1 MQLIRGSSRTIVGLL
16 VALASVGSVV
26 AQVPGYPYPRPYP
39 PPARVARVQYMSG
52 EISYAQCDQ
61 DKWSA
66 ASLNQPLKPNT
77 CVWADKDS
85 RAELNVGNGL
95 VRMNSETSL
104 TLVALSQSTVQL
116 KVNQGAVSL
125 SVPRLRGGEIFEID
139 TPNATLTVM
148 KAGVYRVD
156 VFPKEDQTWVTVRRG
171 VVAATGQG
179 RTVNIDAGRQVRF
192 LSENSL
198 QHTAE
203 KAPAPDGFDD
213 WARVRD
219 ERLGVFR
226 SGPFIVGVGPYWGFG
241 YPPPPP
247 PPYWGSYPY

>member
-1 MQLIRGSSRTIVGLL
+1 MW
-16 VALASVGSVV
+16 
-26 AQVPGYPYPRPYP
+26 
-39 PPARVARVQYMSG
+39 G
-52 EISYAQCDQ
+52 EISLAQCDL

-66 ASLNQPLKPNT
+66 ASQNQRLTPNT
-77 CVWADKDS
+77 CVWADKNS
-85 RAELNVGNGL
+85 RAELNLGNEL
-95 VRMNSETSL
+95 VRMNSETSV
-104 TLVALSQSTVQL
+104 TLVELSQSTVQL

-125 SVPRLRGGEIFEID
+125 SVPRLRGGEIYEID

-148 KAGVYRVD
+148 KPGVYRVD

-171 VVAATGQG
+171 VLAASGKG
-179 RTVNIDAGRQVRF
+179 RAVNIDAGQQVRF
-192 LSENSL
+192 QGEDSL

-226 SGPFIVGVGPYWGFG
+226 SRPFVVGFGPYWRFG
-241 YPPPPP
+241 YPGPPPPP
-247 PPYWGSYPY
+247 GPQP